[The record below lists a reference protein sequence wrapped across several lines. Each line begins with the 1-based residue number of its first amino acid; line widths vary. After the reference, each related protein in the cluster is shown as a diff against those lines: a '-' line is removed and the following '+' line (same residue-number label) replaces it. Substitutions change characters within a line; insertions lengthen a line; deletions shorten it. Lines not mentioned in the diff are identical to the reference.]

1 MPGFGVMPRSKSV
14 HSGFSLFEIVLV
26 VGLLSVGLLALI
38 KTMAHAARAVAL
50 SSDLTEAVFLAK
62 DMMQEIQT
70 DETSHLY
77 GRQALLREGAKGKF
91 SWRVEIAPPAAN
103 TSALGTVALNI
114 RWLRYQKEEHLD
126 FQSYVICDR
135 RS

>member
-1 MPGFGVMPRSKSV
+1 MPRSKSG

-26 VGLLSVGLLALI
+26 VGLLSVGMLALI

-50 SSDLTEAVFLAK
+50 SSDLAEAVFLAK
-62 DMMQEIQT
+62 DIMQEIRA

-77 GRQALLREGAKGKF
+77 GRQPVLREGTQGKF
-91 SWRVEIAPPAAN
+91 SWRMEIAPPAAN
-103 TSALGTVALNI
+103 TSALGSVDVRI
-114 RWLRYQKEEHLD
+114 RWVRYQKEENLN